1 MTVRLCLILAAL
13 LVSAIAGLSGCT
25 GDSGSG
31 LEPTS
36 GPTAIPHT
44 LEPTAPPTEEAAR
57 TPTAEPAVVPTP
69 EPTAT
74 PAAEPATTPTP
85 EPTEAP
91 TPEPTM
97 APTTEPT
104 TAPTVE
110 PTEAPTAEP
119 TEMPTAEPTEAS
131 TAEPTAASIP
141 EPTATPAPEPTAP
154 PTPAA
159 RVRAEAEKLSLGPR
173 PPEDCDSSIDEA
185 ARQALVVG
193 RLQWSPDGSQVLFT
207 QLVDRLGPPIG
218 FVEADGS
225 RLGGFKDVPTTS
237 TGDKFPLITRET
249 SVWEDATANVTSRY
263 AGPMS
268 TFDVSADGSRIAYST
283 CGYAHYASDDDYKIV
298 VSNIDGTDTKRLTD
312 NVSPELYPVWSP
324 DGTRVAFIRYP
335 ALTIYAVATGES
347 TNAPSYFSHP
357 VAPIPPAW
365 SPDGGSIAFLAFA
378 TKPRN
383 DFHWLSLVSG
393 ATVDVYTVG
402 SDGSG
407 LRKIV
412 SNAVSAPS
420 WSPDGERMAVAV
432 SEGDGVALYTFAADG
447 SDPVMVARIDATDMV
462 DRSGGHD
469 HAALWVPN
477 VSWSPDGSKIMYGAL
492 SVVNVDDGLVVL
504 DTQLIRFEWV
514 GSYGTRSIN
523 YEEAGATPLA
533 TWSPDGSRIAV
544 LAPAIPTR
552 QIGYWELERYPVLY
566 TMNSDGTN
574 PRILVGRKD
583 GSMTTWL
590 LPMRLGADPEA
601 CSGGVVVPDPEENP
615 GLVED
620 CRTLL
625 EMRDKIAGSGG
636 SLPWSSDAQITQWGV
651 RLGGEP
657 LRVTALYLSEWDRSI
672 SGELYGQIPPEI
684 GNLAELRELTIEA
697 AHINGR
703 IPPEIGRLTNLES
716 LELSFTHMGGRIPA
730 EIGKLTNLKRLV
742 LHGSQFSGSIPS
754 EIGKLTNLTHLDLGD
769 NELTGRIP
777 SELSTLFNLTYFN
790 LYFNRLAGCLPV
802 SDQPRIRRCN

>member
-1 MTVRLCLILAAL
+1 M
-13 LVSAIAGLSGCT
+13 
-25 GDSGSG
+25 
-31 LEPTS
+31 
-36 GPTAIPHT
+36 
-44 LEPTAPPTEEAAR
+44 
-57 TPTAEPAVVPTP
+57 
-69 EPTAT
+69 
-74 PAAEPATTPTP
+74 
-85 EPTEAP
+85 
-91 TPEPTM
+91 
-97 APTTEPT
+97 
-104 TAPTVE
+104 
-110 PTEAPTAEP
+110 
-119 TEMPTAEPTEAS
+119 
-131 TAEPTAASIP
+131 
-141 EPTATPAPEPTAP
+141 
-154 PTPAA
+154 
-159 RVRAEAEKLSLGPR
+159 
-173 PPEDCDSSIDEA
+173 
-185 ARQALVVG
+185 VG

-432 SEGDGVALYTFAADG
+432 SEGDGAALYTFAADG
-447 SDPVMVARIDATDMV
+447 SDPAMVAKIDAKDMV
-462 DRSGGHD
+462 DRKDRVSD
-469 HAALWVPN
+469 SAALWVPN

-492 SVVNVDDGLVVL
+492 SAVNVEDGSAVL
-504 DTQLIRFEWV
+504 DTHLNVPGVIF
-514 GSYGTRSIN
+514 G
-523 YEEAGATPLA
+523 EAEPTFLPLA

-544 LAPAIPTR
+544 L
-552 QIGYWELERYPVLY
+552 LSNSFLY
-566 TMNSDGTN
+566 TMNSDSTDL
-574 PRILVGRKD
+574 RILVGVGKD
-583 GSMTTWL
+583 G
-590 LPMRLGADPEA
+590 MRTVLMPVRPPADVEA
-601 CSGGVVVPDPEENP
+601 CSKGVVVPDPEENS
-615 GLVED
+615 GLVKD

-625 EMRDKIAGSGG
+625 GMRDKLAGIGEAPLWRSDTPIGRWEGVGVSGK
-636 SLPWSSDAQITQWGV
+636 
-651 RLGGEP
+651 P
-657 LRVTALYLSEWDRSI
+657 LRVRRLYLSDRWVGRGLLGGL
-672 SGELYGQIPPEI
+672 SGQVPAEI
-684 GNLAELRELTIEA
+684 GNLSGLRELKIQW
-697 AHINGR
+697 AHVNGS
-703 IPPEIGRLTNLES
+703 IPREIGKLANLESMELIYTLIGGNIPAEMGELANLES
-716 LELSFTHMGGRIPA
+716 LVLQNNLLSGHIPPELGNLRNLRVLDLRVSDPRIQ
-730 EIGKLTNLKRLV
+730 GNRLT
-742 LHGSQFSGSIPS
+742 GPIPP
-754 EIGKLTNLTHLDLGD
+754 ELGNLTNLTSLLLFG
-769 NELTGRIP
+769 NELSGCIP
-777 SELSTLFNLTYFN
+777 QTLWYVRNLEHRDLHQLGLGY
-790 LYFNRLAGCLPV
+790 C
-802 SDQPRIRRCN
+802 D